1 MKKLYLILAFGI
13 IGIVLAHSQT
23 TEQQEQDLSG
33 QITDYQGNISHLQSQ
48 VAADDDNKN
57 ILLATIDKLSAR
69 MEDAIATLNAM
80 ENSTDN
86 SDNSQQNMDNGV

>member
-13 IGIVLAHSQT
+13 IGVALAHSQT
-23 TEQQEQDLSG
+23 IEQQEQDLSG
-33 QITDYQGNISHLQSQ
+33 QISDYQGNIEHLQSQ
-48 VAADDDNKN
+48 VDADDNNKN
-57 ILLATIDKLSAR
+57 MLLATIDKLSVR
-69 MEDAIATLNAM
+69 MGDAVATLNAM